1 MRNKTIKNN
10 KKKVRIGGGN
20 ILSDPIKET
29 IDSLRNHLES
39 NLKVP
44 TGSRNSL
51 GKQNVPDLKDVATI
65 SPAVTLPRTY
75 LTRKERKFKGN
86 KRIGGGNSPTGSIK
100 SSDADI
106 ENQKKKTLF
115 KSKFFTTSP
124 FTNFSSSDSSSDSSS
139 GSFSSLDTSESKD
152 NQDKEVASIMDRM
165 SLGASN
171 ALRSITAH
179 LKPAVEFKSEETK
192 LNETK
197 KSIDNL
203 TDQVEKLH
211 KDLKN
216 ADEKE
221 FLEREKGGLTFG
233 GKRRKSRR
241 KLRKRKRTRKR
252 GGDKLYISSGDTA
265 KRPTQQVESRRSPT
279 PQQQIKQ
286 AKIAKN
292 KITGPVK
299 KATLGTHVDSTT
311 GFSQDEKSDYLG
323 GKRRRT
329 RKNRRL
335 GGTPPAKQPNPPSI
349 SPSRDRVAVAAPQYQ
364 PGHEGPQNLMGA
376 FNAVA

>member
-10 KKKVRIGGGN
+10 KKKGRIGGGN

-29 IDSLRNHLES
+29 IDSLRNHLDS

-44 TGSRNSL
+44 TGSRKSP
-51 GKQNVPDLKDVATI
+51 GKQNVPDLKNVATI
-65 SPAVTLPRTY
+65 SPAVIPVY
-75 LTRKERKFKGN
+75 LTRKERKN
-86 KRIGGGNSPTGSIK
+86 AANIRIKGGGNTISGSIQEG
-100 SSDADI
+100 SPSDI
-106 ENQKKKTLF
+106 ENQKETPLQ
-115 KSKFFTTSP
+115 SKFFKKSANGD
-124 FTNFSSSDSSSDSSS
+124 FSSSDSSS
-139 GSFSSLDTSESKD
+139 GSFSSLDTSGSKD
-152 NQDKEVASIMDRM
+152 NQDKEVASIMDRV
-165 SLGASN
+165 SLGASE
-171 ALRSITAH
+171 AFRSIRAH

-211 KDLKN
+211 KDLKK

-241 KLRKRKRTRKR
+241 KLRKRRRTRKR
-252 GGDKLYISSGDTA
+252 GGDQLYISSGDTA
-265 KRPTQQVESRRSPT
+265 KRPTQQVESKRSPT
-279 PQQQIKQ
+279 YKQQKKQ
-286 AKIAKN
+286 AMIAKN
-292 KITGPVK
+292 KMTGPVK
-299 KATLGTHVDSTT
+299 EATLGTHVDLTT
-311 GFSQDEKSDYLG
+311 GFSQNEKSDYLC

-335 GGTPPAKQPNPPSI
+335 GGTTPPPPPPPKRPTI
-349 SPSRDRVAVAAPQYQ
+349 SPTRDRVAVAAPQYP
-364 PGHEGPQNLMGA
+364 PGYEGPQNLMGA
-376 FNAVA
+376 FNDAAN